1 MVKRKDTIPRP
12 APPPLLSS
20 DEKLGYFLFVPAV
33 AVARPEQTSL
43 AITAIIRTIVYA
55 NEFVLAYECLLLSI

>member
-20 DEKLGYFLFVPAV
+20 DEKLGYFLFVP

>member
-33 AVARPEQTSL
+33 ARPEQTSL
-43 AITAIIRTIVYA
+43 AITAIIRAIVYA
-55 NEFVLAYECLLLSI
+55 NVFVLAYECLLLSI